1 MAKGKAG
8 NTKTEGGKSYVQTSS
23 GLWVSADSDSGKKWS
38 SSSSSKSSSSGNKS
52 SSSKSSSSSSSKSSK
67 PGVNPGQTKTER
79 GKTYVQGANGG
90 WYSMDDKYGQNV
102 YNKYNNGSSSGS
114 SGKGGYTQR
123 TQVAGSY
130 IDNSGNSKNAANN
143 KGGYNGYTVFKNS
156 KGEWGTGKEGYEY
169 TGARTGTGKDPV
181 ARLKNGAMVGL
192 SYISQNPDK
201 DYYSLDYVAP
211 NTAKNRSQISDS
223 AKAYVDWNYGT
234 DFGNSDYRY
243 PYGSDEYN
251 WVYDNLVAGRGMSG
265 GALPIDSPE
274 YQAIWGSGSFNQAA
288 YDSLLA
294 QGRIAGKWDGSAN
307 GATNYP
313 AGYDSKGKANPMTG
327 YGDIMSQ
334 YRAALREAEEADADR
349 LMAQTNQAIRQLEA
363 QRGTLDSQYQ
373 DSAQQAYLAKELSR
387 KNLPQQMAAM
397 GLGGGASE
405 SANLAL
411 ETNYGNS
418 LNNLRGVYDQ
428 NIANLDLNI
437 ANAQDNGNLAVAQN
451 ASQYAQ
457 MMANAL
463 LQLQQQQAERD
474 WQEQQ
479 SQKEFERQK
488 ELAAYNSSLKG
499 SGGSG
504 GSSAASYYKAMND
517 KLLANGDI
525 TGDQYIKNGV
535 VIASGGNPFESRE
548 PFMTNL
554 AGNGP
559 IGGDYI
565 YAPGAGLT
573 NPQEILSGLQNG
585 TFREI
590 NNNGSLA
597 YELAN
602 KQGLYG
608 PGY

>member
-1 MAKGKAG
+1 
-8 NTKTEGGKSYVQTSS
+8 
-23 GLWVSADSDSGKKWS
+23 
-38 SSSSSKSSSSGNKS
+38 
-52 SSSKSSSSSSSKSSK
+52 
-67 PGVNPGQTKTER
+67 
-79 GKTYVQGANGG
+79 VQGANGG

-102 YNKYNNGSSSGS
+102 YNKYNSSSSGGS

-123 TQVAGSY
+123 TKVAGAY
-130 IDNSGNSKNAANN
+130 TGDTEYGD
-143 KGGYNGYTVFKNS
+143 GYNGYTQFKNS

-192 SYISQNPDK
+192 SYISRNPDK

-387 KNLPQQMAAM
+387 KALPQQMAAM

-428 NIANLDLNI
+428 NLANLDMNI
-437 ANAQDNGNLAVAQN
+437 ANTRDSGNLAVAQN

-463 LQLQQQQAERD
+463 LQLQQQQAQYD
-474 WQEQQ
+474 QQMQMAAYQ
-479 SQKEFERQK
+479 SQLEIEKAKQ
-488 ELAAYNSSLKG
+488 LAALNAANSVSKSVSGGQTEQAADPRYDQYGTYLAKPMSLQTIGDLYNS
-499 SGGSG
+499 GGMT
-504 GSSAASYYKAMND
+504 ALEAQRHAMNQGT
-517 KLLANGDI
+517 LLD
-525 TGDQYIKNGV
+525 
-535 VIASGGNPFESRE
+535 
-548 PFMTNL
+548 
-554 AGNGP
+554 
-559 IGGDYI
+559 
-565 YAPGAGLT
+565 GLDW
-573 NPQEILSGLQNG
+573 N
-585 TFREI
+585 
-590 NNNGSLA
+590 A
-597 YELAN
+597 YLN
-602 KQGLYG
+602 R
-608 PGY
+608 

>member
-123 TQVAGSY
+123 TKVAGAY
-130 IDNSGNSKNAANN
+130 TGDTEYGD
-143 KGGYNGYTVFKNS
+143 GYNGYTQFKNS
-156 KGEWGTGKEGYEY
+156 KGEWGTGKDGYKY
-169 TGARTGTGKDPV
+169 TGTKTGTGKDPV

-327 YGDIMSQ
+327 YDDSYLNQAM
-334 YRAALREAEEADADR
+334 RAALDANEAATRRATAAYDGYRDDINSNAEDAAR
-349 LMAQTNQAIRQLEA
+349 QAFIA
-363 QRGTLDSQYQ
+363 M
-373 DSAQQAYLAKELSR
+373 QQNKV
-387 KNLPQQMAAM
+387 NLPQQMAAM
-397 GLGGGASE
+397 GNSGGLTE
-405 SANLAL
+405 SALLGLQTGYENDRNSIMKGANSDLAALDRQIAEL
-411 ETNYGNS
+411 EAQGDMN
-418 LNNLRGVYDQ
+418 RAQ
-428 NIANLDLNI
+428 IIADYRNR
-437 ANAQDNGNLAVAQN
+437 
-451 ASQYAQ
+451 QYEAQ
-457 MMANAL
+457 MRAAEL
-463 LQLQQQQAERD
+463 AAQQAFQQQQA
-474 WQEQQ
+474 QE
-479 SQKEFERQK
+479 EFERQK
-488 ELAAYNSSLKG
+488 ELLAYRNSLTG
-499 SGGSG
+499 SGGTSAGSLTAKEALTQFNNGYDSPEIRAAILQGYGDIFGDEG
-504 GSSAASYYKAMND
+504 GMQTLSPEGAAFDSAMQRNLTGRQAGYVSD
-517 KLLANGDI
+517 QQLANDI
-525 TGDQYIKNGV
+525 KYAI
-535 VIASGGNPFESRE
+535 ESALNQGQISQSDAR
-548 PFMTNL
+548 
-554 AGNGP
+554 
-559 IGGDYI
+559 I
-565 YAPGAGLT
+565 
-573 NPQEILSGLQNG
+573 
-585 TFREI
+585 
-590 NNNGSLA
+590 
-597 YELAN
+597 LAN
-602 KQGLYG
+602 MYG
-608 PGY
+608 IPAVG

>member
-102 YNKYNNGSSSGS
+102 YNKYNSGSGSNKNGS
-114 SGKGGYTQR
+114 TQR
-123 TQVAGSY
+123 TQVAGAY
-130 IDNSGNSKNAANN
+130 TGNG
-143 KGGYNGYTVFKNS
+143 KGGYDGYTTYKNS
-156 KGEWGTGKEGYEY
+156 KGEWGTGAEGYEY

-192 SYISQNPDK
+192 SYISRNPDK

-265 GALPIDSPE
+265 GALPADSPE

-411 ETNYGNS
+411 ETNYGNAV
-418 LNNLRGVYDQ
+418 NNLRGVYDQ
-428 NIANLDLNI
+428 NLANLDMNI
-437 ANAQDNGNLAVAQN
+437 ANTRDSGNLAVAQN

-463 LQLQQQQAERD
+463 LQLQQQQAQYD
-474 WQEQQ
+474 QQMQMAAYQ
-479 SQKEFERQK
+479 SQLEIEKAKQ
-488 ELAAYNSSLKG
+488 LAALNAANSVSKSVSGGQTEQAADPRYDQYGTYLAKPMSLQTIGDLYNS
-499 SGGSG
+499 GGMT
-504 GSSAASYYKAMND
+504 ALEAQRHAMNQGT
-517 KLLANGDI
+517 LLD
-525 TGDQYIKNGV
+525 
-535 VIASGGNPFESRE
+535 
-548 PFMTNL
+548 
-554 AGNGP
+554 
-559 IGGDYI
+559 
-565 YAPGAGLT
+565 GLDW
-573 NPQEILSGLQNG
+573 N
-585 TFREI
+585 
-590 NNNGSLA
+590 A
-597 YELAN
+597 YLN
-602 KQGLYG
+602 R
-608 PGY
+608 

>member
-1 MAKGKAG
+1 MKVDPDSSAG
-8 NTKTEGGKSYVQTSS
+8 QRLQAQGYKPGNGSS
-23 GLWVSADSDSGKKWS
+23 GSN
-38 SSSSSKSSSSGNKS
+38 SSSSKSSGSKS
-52 SSSKSSSSSSSKSSK
+52 SSSGSSSSSKSSSSKSSK

-123 TQVAGSY
+123 TKVAGAY
-130 IDNSGNSKNAANN
+130 TGDTEYGD
-143 KGGYNGYTVFKNS
+143 GYNGYTQFKNS

-192 SYISQNPDK
+192 SYISRNPDK

-243 PYGSDEYN
+243 PYGSDEYP

-327 YGDIMSQ
+327 YDDSYLNQAM
-334 YRAALREAEEADADR
+334 RAALDANEAATRRATAAYDGYRDDINSNAEDAAR
-349 LMAQTNQAIRQLEA
+349 QAFIA
-363 QRGTLDSQYQ
+363 M
-373 DSAQQAYLAKELSR
+373 QQNKV
-387 KNLPQQMAAM
+387 NLPQQMAAM
-397 GLGGGASE
+397 GNSGGLTE
-405 SANLAL
+405 SALLGLQTGYENDRNSIMKGANSDLAALDRQIAEL
-411 ETNYGNS
+411 EAQGDMN
-418 LNNLRGVYDQ
+418 RAQ
-428 NIANLDLNI
+428 IIADYRNR
-437 ANAQDNGNLAVAQN
+437 
-451 ASQYAQ
+451 QYEAQ
-457 MMANAL
+457 MRAAEL
-463 LQLQQQQAERD
+463 AAQQAFQQQQA
-474 WQEQQ
+474 QE
-479 SQKEFERQK
+479 EFERQK
-488 ELAAYNSSLKG
+488 ELLAYRNSLTG
-499 SGGSG
+499 SGGTSAGSLTAKEALTQFNNGDDSPEIRAAILQGYGDIFGDEG
-504 GSSAASYYKAMND
+504 GMQTLSPEGAAFDSAMQRNLTGRQAGYVSD
-517 KLLANGDI
+517 QQLANDI
-525 TGDQYIKNGV
+525 KYAI
-535 VIASGGNPFESRE
+535 ESALNQGQISQSDAR
-548 PFMTNL
+548 
-554 AGNGP
+554 
-559 IGGDYI
+559 I
-565 YAPGAGLT
+565 
-573 NPQEILSGLQNG
+573 
-585 TFREI
+585 
-590 NNNGSLA
+590 
-597 YELAN
+597 LAN
-602 KQGLYG
+602 MYG
-608 PGY
+608 IPAVG

>member
-79 GKTYVQGANGG
+79 GNTYVQGANGG

-102 YNKYNNGSSSGS
+102 YNKYNSSSSGGS

-123 TQVAGSY
+123 TKVAGAY
-130 IDNSGNSKNAANN
+130 TGDTEYGD
-143 KGGYNGYTVFKNS
+143 GYNGYTQFKNS

-181 ARLKNGAMVGL
+181 ARLKSGAMVGL
-192 SYISQNPDK
+192 SYISRNPDK

-428 NIANLDLNI
+428 NLANLDMNI
-437 ANAQDNGNLAVAQN
+437 ANTRDSGNLAVAQN

-479 SQKEFERQK
+479 SQRDFERQK

-499 SGGSG
+499 SGSSGSSG
-504 GSSAASYYKAMND
+504 GFTRQQLYNNYLDMYEQ
-517 KLLANGDI
+517 
-525 TGDQYIKNGV
+525 TGDERYLQAANDLLGLQTK
-535 VIASGGNPFESRE
+535 E

-554 AGNGP
+554 AGSGP

-565 YAPGAGLT
+565 YVPGAGMT
-573 NPQEILSGLQNG
+573 SPQEILSGLQNG

>member
-1 MAKGKAG
+1 MAKKSDNYVTAPNGMKVDKDSSAG
-8 NTKTEGGKSYVQTSS
+8 QRLMSGGSS
-23 GLWVSADSDSGKKWS
+23 SSKN
-38 SSSSSKSSSSGNKS
+38 SSSSSKKTTSSGG
-52 SSSKSSSSSSSKSSK
+52 SKTSGSK

-102 YNKYNNGSSSGS
+102 YNKYNSGSGSNKNGS
-114 SGKGGYTQR
+114 TQR
-123 TQVAGSY
+123 TQVAGAY
-130 IDNSGNSKNAANN
+130 TGNG
-143 KGGYNGYTVFKNS
+143 KGGYDGYTTYKNS

-327 YGDIMSQ
+327 YDDSYLNQAM
-334 YRAALREAEEADADR
+334 RAALDANEAATRRATAAYDGYRDDINSNAEDAAR
-349 LMAQTNQAIRQLEA
+349 QAFIA
-363 QRGTLDSQYQ
+363 M
-373 DSAQQAYLAKELSR
+373 QQNKV
-387 KNLPQQMAAM
+387 NLPQQMAAM
-397 GLGGGASE
+397 GNSGGLTE
-405 SANLAL
+405 SALLGLQTGYENDRNSIMKGANSDLAALDRQIAEL
-411 ETNYGNS
+411 EAQGDMN
-418 LNNLRGVYDQ
+418 RAQ
-428 NIANLDLNI
+428 IIADYRNR
-437 ANAQDNGNLAVAQN
+437 
-451 ASQYAQ
+451 QYEAQ
-457 MMANAL
+457 MRAAEL
-463 LQLQQQQAERD
+463 AAQQAFQQQQA
-474 WQEQQ
+474 QE
-479 SQKEFERQK
+479 EFERQK
-488 ELAAYNSSLKG
+488 ELLAYRNSLTG

-504 GSSAASYYKAMND
+504 GNSGLSTTDKWLYDNGMVDNDYIMSKLGIVPSAGGMQTLSPEGAAFDSAMQRNLTGRQAGYVND
-517 KLLANGDI
+517 QQLANDI
-525 TGDQYIKNGV
+525 KYAI
-535 VIASGGNPFESRE
+535 ESALNQGQISQSDAR
-548 PFMTNL
+548 
-554 AGNGP
+554 
-559 IGGDYI
+559 I
-565 YAPGAGLT
+565 
-573 NPQEILSGLQNG
+573 
-585 TFREI
+585 
-590 NNNGSLA
+590 
-597 YELAN
+597 LAN
-602 KQGLYG
+602 MYG
-608 PGY
+608 IPAVG

>member
-1 MAKGKAG
+1 MAKKSDNYVTAPNGMKVDKDSSAG
-8 NTKTEGGKSYVQTSS
+8 QRLMSGGSS
-23 GLWVSADSDSGKKWS
+23 SSKN
-38 SSSSSKSSSSGNKS
+38 SSSSSKKTTSSGG
-52 SSSKSSSSSSSKSSK
+52 SKTSGSK

-102 YNKYNNGSSSGS
+102 YNKYNSGSGSNKNGS
-114 SGKGGYTQR
+114 TQR
-123 TQVAGSY
+123 TQVAGAY
-130 IDNSGNSKNAANN
+130 TGNG
-143 KGGYNGYTVFKNS
+143 KGGYDGYTTYKNS

-192 SYISQNPDK
+192 SYISRNPDK

-565 YAPGAGLT
+565 YVPGAGMT

>member
-102 YNKYNNGSSSGS
+102 YNKYNSSSSGGS

-123 TQVAGSY
+123 TKVAGAY
-130 IDNSGNSKNAANN
+130 TGDTEYGD
-143 KGGYNGYTVFKNS
+143 GYNGYTQFKNS

-192 SYISQNPDK
+192 SYISRNPDK

-327 YGDIMSQ
+327 YGDSYLNQAM
-334 YRAALREAEEADADR
+334 RAALDANEAATRRATAAYDGYRDDINSNAEDAAR
-349 LMAQTNQAIRQLEA
+349 QAFIA
-363 QRGTLDSQYQ
+363 M
-373 DSAQQAYLAKELSR
+373 QQNKV
-387 KNLPQQMAAM
+387 NLPQQMAAM
-397 GLGGGASE
+397 GNSGGLTE
-405 SANLAL
+405 SALLGLQTGYENDRNSIMKGANSDLAALDRQIAEL
-411 ETNYGNS
+411 EAQGDMN
-418 LNNLRGVYDQ
+418 RAQ
-428 NIANLDLNI
+428 IIADYRNR
-437 ANAQDNGNLAVAQN
+437 
-451 ASQYAQ
+451 QYEAQ
-457 MMANAL
+457 MRAAEL
-463 LQLQQQQAERD
+463 AAQQAFQQQQA
-474 WQEQQ
+474 QE
-479 SQKEFERQK
+479 EFERQK
-488 ELAAYNSSLKG
+488 ELLAYRNSLTG

-504 GSSAASYYKAMND
+504 GSGSGALTAKEALAQFNNGYDTPEIRAAILPVY
-517 KLLANGDI
+517 GDI
-525 TGDQYIKNGV
+525 FGDTGGSQQLPSEVQRIVDFV
-535 VIASGGNPFESRE
+535 R
-548 PFMTNL
+548 
-554 AGNGP
+554 
-559 IGGDYI
+559 
-565 YAPGAGLT
+565 
-573 NPQEILSGLQNG
+573 NG
-585 TFREI
+585 TMTPLEAQRHAA
-590 NNNGSLA
+590 NLGWSL
-597 YELAN
+597 E
-602 KQGLYG
+602 GLF
-608 PGY
+608 

>member
-102 YNKYNNGSSSGS
+102 YNKYNSGSGSNKNGS
-114 SGKGGYTQR
+114 TQR
-123 TQVAGSY
+123 TQVAGAY
-130 IDNSGNSKNAANN
+130 TGNG
-143 KGGYNGYTVFKNS
+143 KGGYDGYTTYKNS

-192 SYISQNPDK
+192 SYISRNPDK

-334 YRAALREAEEADADR
+334 YRAALRETEEADADR

-428 NIANLDLNI
+428 NLANLDMNI
-437 ANAQDNGNLAVAQN
+437 ANTRGSGNLAVAQN

-479 SQKEFERQK
+479 SQRDFERQK

-499 SGGSG
+499 SGSSGSSG
-504 GSSAASYYKAMND
+504 GFTRQQLYNNYLDMYEQ
-517 KLLANGDI
+517 
-525 TGDQYIKNGV
+525 TGDERYLQAANDLLGLQTK
-535 VIASGGNPFESRE
+535 E

-554 AGNGP
+554 AGSGP

-565 YAPGAGLT
+565 YVPGAGMT
-573 NPQEILSGLQNG
+573 SPQEILSGQQNG
-585 TFREI
+585 VFKKV
-590 NNNGSLA
+590 NNNGNFA

>member
-38 SSSSSKSSSSGNKS
+38 SGSSSKSSSSGNKS

-265 GALPIDSPE
+265 GALPADSPE

-294 QGRIAGKWDGSAN
+294 QGRIAGKWDGSQN

-327 YGDIMSQ
+327 YGDSYLNQAM
-334 YRAALREAEEADADR
+334 RAALDANEAATRRATAAYDGYRDDINSNAEDAAR
-349 LMAQTNQAIRQLEA
+349 QAFIA
-363 QRGTLDSQYQ
+363 M
-373 DSAQQAYLAKELSR
+373 QQNKV
-387 KNLPQQMAAM
+387 NLPQQMAAM
-397 GLGGGASE
+397 GNSGGLTE
-405 SANLAL
+405 SALLGLQTGYENDRNSIMKGANSDLAALDRQIAEL
-411 ETNYGNS
+411 EAQGDMN
-418 LNNLRGVYDQ
+418 RAQ
-428 NIANLDLNI
+428 IIADYRNR
-437 ANAQDNGNLAVAQN
+437 
-451 ASQYAQ
+451 QYEAQ
-457 MMANAL
+457 MRAAEL
-463 LQLQQQQAERD
+463 AAQQAFQQQQA
-474 WQEQQ
+474 QE
-479 SQKEFERQK
+479 EFERQK
-488 ELAAYNSSLKG
+488 ELLAYRNSLTG

-504 GSSAASYYKAMND
+504 GNSGLSTTDKWLYDNGMVDNDYIMSKLGIVPSAGGMQTLSPEGAAFDSAMQRNLTGRQAGYVSD
-517 KLLANGDI
+517 QQLANDI
-525 TGDQYIKNGV
+525 KYAI
-535 VIASGGNPFESRE
+535 ESALNQGQISQSDAR
-548 PFMTNL
+548 
-554 AGNGP
+554 
-559 IGGDYI
+559 I
-565 YAPGAGLT
+565 
-573 NPQEILSGLQNG
+573 
-585 TFREI
+585 
-590 NNNGSLA
+590 
-597 YELAN
+597 LAN
-602 KQGLYG
+602 MYG
-608 PGY
+608 IPAVG

>member
-102 YNKYNNGSSSGS
+102 YNKYNSGSGSNKNGS
-114 SGKGGYTQR
+114 TQR
-123 TQVAGSY
+123 TQVAGAY
-130 IDNSGNSKNAANN
+130 TGNG
-143 KGGYNGYTVFKNS
+143 KGGYDGYTTYKNS
-156 KGEWGTGKEGYEY
+156 KGEWGTGAEGYEY

-192 SYISQNPDK
+192 SYISRNPDK

-265 GALPIDSPE
+265 GALPADSPE

-327 YGDIMSQ
+327 YDDSYLNQAM
-334 YRAALREAEEADADR
+334 RAALDANSAATRRATAAYDGYRDDINSNAEDAAR
-349 LMAQTNQAIRQLEA
+349 QAFIA
-363 QRGTLDSQYQ
+363 M
-373 DSAQQAYLAKELSR
+373 QQNKV
-387 KNLPQQMAAM
+387 NLPQQMAAM
-397 GLGGGASE
+397 GNSGGLTE
-405 SANLAL
+405 SALLGLQTGYENDRNSIMKGANSDLAALDRQIAEL
-411 ETNYGNS
+411 EAQGDMN
-418 LNNLRGVYDQ
+418 RAQ
-428 NIANLDLNI
+428 IIADYRNR
-437 ANAQDNGNLAVAQN
+437 
-451 ASQYAQ
+451 QYEAQ
-457 MMANAL
+457 MRAAEL
-463 LQLQQQQAERD
+463 AAQQAFQQQQA
-474 WQEQQ
+474 QE
-479 SQKEFERQK
+479 EFERQK
-488 ELAAYNSSLKG
+488 ELLAYRNSLTG
-499 SGGSG
+499 SGGTSAGSLTAKEALTQFNNGYDSPEIRAAILQGYGDIFGDEG
-504 GSSAASYYKAMND
+504 GMQTLSPEGAAFDSAMQRNLTGRQAGYVSD
-517 KLLANGDI
+517 QQLANDI
-525 TGDQYIKNGV
+525 KYAI
-535 VIASGGNPFESRE
+535 ESALNQGQISQSDAR
-548 PFMTNL
+548 
-554 AGNGP
+554 
-559 IGGDYI
+559 I
-565 YAPGAGLT
+565 
-573 NPQEILSGLQNG
+573 
-585 TFREI
+585 
-590 NNNGSLA
+590 
-597 YELAN
+597 LAN
-602 KQGLYG
+602 MYG
-608 PGY
+608 IPTVG